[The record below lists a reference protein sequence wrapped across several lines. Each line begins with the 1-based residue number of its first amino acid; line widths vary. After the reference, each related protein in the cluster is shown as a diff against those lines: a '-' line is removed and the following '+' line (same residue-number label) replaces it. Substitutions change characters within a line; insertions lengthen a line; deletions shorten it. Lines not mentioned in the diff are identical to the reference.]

1 MSTNPSP
8 EPRSRRLLPIVLG
21 LFAGI
26 LLLSSV
32 AALAFYAGRATAS
45 SQSVA
50 ETVVEEVPVE
60 VTRQVEVLVAQDDS
74 AAQPTAVAPTAEPPA
89 DPAPTATPLPAPER
103 ELKPDEIDF
112 ATFYEVW
119 NRINADFDGDVPSE
133 SELLYSAISGSLESL
148 DDDYTRFL
156 SPELAARMREDM
168 GGSVSGIGAFV
179 RENDDGLFEI
189 VRPIDGQPADLAG
202 LQAGDIITAVDG
214 ESVLEMNFDE
224 VILLVR
230 GPEGSTV
237 VLTVV
242 REGEDEPLEF
252 TIVRTTFEVPTVE
265 SEMLGTAEQ
274 PIAYVKLSEFNR
286 NAESKILEALN
297 TLLAQD
303 PVGLILDL
311 RDNPGGFLDQS
322 VAVADLFLPQSTVL
336 YERNIRGLDET
347 FSADDGDLAETIPL
361 VVLINAGSASASEI
375 VAGAIQDNGRG
386 VLIGETSFGKGS
398 VQQIYSLS
406 DGSELRVTIARWYTP
421 SEKTIDKEG
430 ITPDIVVETPPD
442 LGEED
447 DPQIQR
453 ALDFLLNGQ

>member
-8 EPRSRRLLPIVLG
+8 EPRSRKLLPVVLG
-21 LFAGI
+21 LFAGM

-45 SQSVA
+45 PQTIV

-74 AAQPTAVAPTAEPPA
+74 AAQPTAVAPTAEPLA

-103 ELKPDEIDF
+103 EMDPDEIDF

-119 NRINADFDGDVPSE
+119 NLINADFDGDVPSE

-156 SPELAARMREDM
+156 NPELAARMREDM

-202 LQAGDIITAVDG
+202 LQAGDIISAVDG

-242 REGEDEPLEF
+242 REGETEPLEF

-274 PIAYVKLSEFNR
+274 PIAYVKLSDFNR
-286 NAESKILEALN
+286 NAESKMLEALN
-297 TLLAQD
+297 TLLPQN

-322 VAVADLFLPQSTVL
+322 VAVADIFLPQSTVL
-336 YERNIRGLDET
+336 HERNIRGLDET
-347 FSADDGDLAETIPL
+347 FSADDGDMAETIPL